1 MPELVSLA
9 QVAPEKVEQLLDD
22 AFGTDRFGRT
32 AYLLRKRSKPIA
44 ALSFAAINENG
55 EPVGSIH
62 CWPVRIGN
70 FPIVLV
76 GPVAVT
82 PELQGKGLGHKLMHA
97 MLEAAQQMGDPVMVM
112 IGDPEYYERFGFS
125 ASQTAGWKLPGPWE
139 PRRLL
144 ARNANGIK
152 MPQSG
157 MLEEDDRAL

>member
-1 MPELVSLA
+1 MREIVPLNT
-9 QVAPEKVEQLLDD
+9 VAPEKVEALLDD

-44 ALSFAAINENG
+44 ALSFALVENG
-55 EPVGSIH
+55 VPIGSIQ
-62 CWPVRIGN
+62 CWPVRIGD

-82 PELQGKGLGHKLMHA
+82 PELQGKGIGHQLMYA
-97 MLEAAQQMGDPVMVM
+97 MLEAAAKIGNPVMVM

-125 ASQTAGWKLPGPWE
+125 AERTGGWSLPGPWE

-144 ARNANGIK
+144 AHNAAAVDT
-152 MPQSG
+152 PATG
-157 MLEEDDRAL
+157 MLEEDGRAL

>member
-1 MPELVSLA
+1 MRELVPLSS
-9 QVAPEKVEQLLDD
+9 VAPEKVERLLDD

-44 ALSFAAINENG
+44 SLSFASLENG
-55 EPVGSIH
+55 EPVGSIQ
-62 CWPVRIGN
+62 CWPVRIGD

-82 PELQGKGLGHKLMHA
+82 PRLQGKGFGHLLMHA
-97 MLEAAQQMGDPVMVM
+97 MLEAAAKIGEPVMVM
-112 IGDPEYYERFGFS
+112 IGDPEYYGRFGFS
-125 ASQTAGWKLPGPWE
+125 ADQTGGWALPGPWE

-144 ARNANGIK
+144 ARNAKGVSVPEN
-152 MPQSG
+152 G

>member
-1 MPELVSLA
+1 MPELIPLNEVT
-9 QVAPEKVEQLLDD
+9 PDKVEQLLDD

-44 ALSFAAINENG
+44 PLSFALLNDG
-55 EPVGSIH
+55 EPVGSIQ

-82 PELQGKGLGHKLMHA
+82 PSLQGKGIGHQLMHA
-97 MLEAAQQMGDPVMVM
+97 MLEAAAKIGEPVMVM
-112 IGDPEYYERFGFS
+112 IGDPEYYGRFGFS
-125 ASQTAGWKLPGPWE
+125 AEQTGGWSLPGPWE

-144 ARNANGIK
+144 ARNAKGVTL
-152 MPQSG
+152 PETG